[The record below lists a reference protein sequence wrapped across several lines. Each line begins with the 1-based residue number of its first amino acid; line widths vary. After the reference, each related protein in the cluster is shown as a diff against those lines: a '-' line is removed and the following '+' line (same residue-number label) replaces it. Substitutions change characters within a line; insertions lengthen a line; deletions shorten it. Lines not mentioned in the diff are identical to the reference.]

1 MARPSRKNM
10 AADTPSARDQ
20 LLDATGELMTE
31 QRSIDISLAEIAE
44 RSGLN
49 SALVKY
55 YFGSKNGLLVE
66 LLRKVLGPR
75 MAELEPLTHAAM
87 APNEKLRIHI
97 NGVVNTYFKYPYVN
111 RLMHYLLTDA
121 GQEYGK
127 IIAEE
132 FARPLVEAQT
142 AILREGYEAGL
153 FRQTDP
159 LLFYFHLVG
168 ACDYLFFGR
177 ATLDHV
183 FGVEEV
189 TQDLKRRYV
198 AHLYQ
203 TVTQGLTPAA

>member
-10 AADTPSARDQ
+10 DADTPSARDQ
-20 LLDATGELMTE
+20 LLDATGALMTE
-31 QRSIDISLAEIAE
+31 QRTIDISLAEIAE

-55 YFGSKNGLLVE
+55 YFGSKNGLLVA

-75 MAELEPLTHAAM
+75 MAELEPLTHAPA

-111 RLMHYLLTDA
+111 RLMHYLMTEA

-127 IIAEE
+127 IIADE
-132 FARPLVEAQT
+132 FTRPLVDTQT
-142 AILREGYEAGL
+142 AILKEGQAQGL
-153 FRQTDP
+153 FLETDP
-159 LLFYFHLVG
+159 LMFYFHLVG

-183 FGVEEV
+183 FGVQEV

-198 AHLYQ
+198 DYIYQ
-203 TVTQGLTPAA
+203 TLTKGLASV

>member
-10 AADTPSARDQ
+10 DADTPSARDQ
-20 LLDATGELMTE
+20 LLDATGALMTE
-31 QRSIDISLAEIAE
+31 QRTIDISLAEIAE

-55 YFGSKNGLLVE
+55 YFGSKNGLLVA

-75 MAELEPLTHAAM
+75 MAELEPLVHAPM
-87 APNEKLRIHI
+87 TPNEKLRIHI

-111 RLMHYLLTDA
+111 RLMHYLMTEA

-132 FARPLVEAQT
+132 FARPLVDTQS
-142 AILREGYEAGL
+142 AILKEGQSKGL
-153 FRQTDP
+153 FLETDP
-159 LLFYFHLVG
+159 LMFYFHLVG

-183 FGVEEV
+183 FGVQEV

-198 AHLYQ
+198 DHIYQ
-203 TVTQGLTPAA
+203 TLTKGLAPA

>member
-10 AADTPSARDQ
+10 DADTPTARDQ
-20 LLDATGELMTE
+20 LLDATGVLMTE

-75 MAELEPLTHAAM
+75 MAELEPLARADM

-111 RLMHYLLTDA
+111 RLMHYLLTEA

-132 FARPLVEAQT
+132 FARPLVDAQSV
-142 AILREGYEAGL
+142 ILAEGKAAGL
-153 FRQTDP
+153 FRETEP
-159 LLFYFHLVG
+159 MMFYFHLVG

-183 FGVEEV
+183 FGVKEIDQA
-189 TQDLKRRYV
+189 TKRRYV
-198 AHLYQ
+198 DHLYQ
-203 TVTQGLTPAA
+203 TLTQGLAPA

>member
-10 AADTPSARDQ
+10 DADTPTARDQ
-20 LLDATGELMTE
+20 LLDATGALMTE
-31 QRSIDISLAEIAE
+31 QRSIEISLSEIAE

-55 YFGSKNGLLVE
+55 YFGSKNGLLVA

-75 MAELEPLTHAAM
+75 MAELQPLASADM
-87 APNEKLRIHI
+87 PASEKLRIHI

-132 FARPLVEAQT
+132 FARPLVETQT
-142 AILREGYEAGL
+142 AILAEGQQAGL

-159 LLFYFHLVG
+159 LIFYFHLVG
-168 ACDYLFFGR
+168 ACDFLFFGR

-183 FGVEEV
+183 FGVPEV

-198 AHLYQ
+198 EHLYQ
-203 TVTQGLTPAA
+203 TLTQGLAPT

>member
-10 AADTPSARDQ
+10 AADTPSAREQ

-75 MAELEPLTHAAM
+75 MAELEPLTQAVM

-142 AILREGYEAGL
+142 AILSEGHEAGL
-153 FRQTDP
+153 FRETDP

-183 FGVEEV
+183 FGVQEV

-198 AHLYQ
+198 DHLYQ